1 MLNQKLRTLWIV
13 VAVVIGCLTGMR
25 VHAVVW
31 IYSSTDDTT
40 TISGQFETDGVF
52 ADTQGTGTHEFTIST
67 WTSWKLDGVDIVWG
81 VQFSPPTAPS
91 AERSFLWDRGSN
103 SVVLSPDSDLLLKGA
118 TGAVNVVQ
126 IAFPGDKDADGD
138 ISALLGALN
147 FPTLAVTFTPTS
159 TSLTPVPEPSEY
171 AIVFLFLI
179 GGLIT
184 LRRHNQSVSKY

>member
-13 VAVVIGCLTGMR
+13 VAVAIGCLTGMR

-67 WTSWKLDGVDIVWG
+67 WTSWKLNGEEIIWNGV
-81 VQFSPPTAPS
+81 PPAQPTQGN
-91 AERSFLWDRGSN
+91 SFQWDRGSS
-103 SVVLSPDSDLLLKGA
+103 SVVLSPDSDLRLDA
-118 TGAVNVVQ
+118 ASSASTIVQ
-126 IAFPGDKDADGD
+126 IAFPGDKDAGD
-138 ISALLGALN
+138 DPSLLFGFVN
-147 FPTLAVTFTPTS
+147 TPPLAVSFTPTS